1 MHVNFV
7 VKGDNFHRFPDD
19 PDENWSFFTKTNMI
33 WSYLTYLRLKKFGY
47 PDIGYSNNIVSGA
60 VNVGTASAMGIA
72 GFKKSHDYNKTVY
85 VVIRADKYYASSKHL
100 SVVQSPEH
108 ALKYRNSYY
117 ITHWPQPGLV
127 PRKKNGHAV
136 EKIGMAGIPKHYAVS
151 RHQERFRKDMSERG
165 IEIVHLDRSRW
176 NDYSDIDIVLAV
188 REFNKKIIP
197 HKPASKLING
207 WKARVPVICNPES
220 TYRWIGSRG
229 EDFLEVENYEQ
240 LLDAIDVLSK
250 DGGLYHEIVGKGAKK
265 GEVYTNEK
273 VCLEWT
279 ELFDGIRKESITV
292 RQPVHVSLKKTG
304 FRFEEVMHDV
314 LKFFRK
320 KGMYSR

>member
-1 MHVNFV
+1 MHINFV
-7 VKGDNFHRFPDD
+7 VKGDDYHRFPVD
-19 PDENWSFFTKTNMI
+19 PDKDWQFFTKTNMI
-33 WSYLTYLRLKKFGY
+33 WSYLTCLRLKKFGY

-72 GFKKSHDYNKTVY
+72 GFHYTPDYKKTVY

-108 ALKYRNSYY
+108 SLKYRNSYY
-117 ITHWPQPGLV
+117 ITHWPQPGLLK
-127 PRKKNGHAV
+127 RKKTGHGV
-136 EKIGMAGIPKHYAVS
+136 KKIGMAGIPKHYAVS
-151 RHQERFRKDMSERG
+151 RYQERFRKDMADRG

-176 NDYSDIDIVLAV
+176 HDYSDIDIVLAV
-188 REFNKKIIP
+188 REFNKDIIT

-207 WKARVPVICNPES
+207 WKAKVPVICNPES

-240 LLDAIDVLSK
+240 LIDAIDLLSS
-250 DGGLYHEIVGKGAKK
+250 DRGRYLDIVEKGAKK

-273 VCLEWT
+273 VCLEWV

-292 RQPVHVSLKKTG
+292 AKPAHISMKKTG
-304 FRFEEVMHDV
+304 FRFEEVIHDA
-314 LKFFRK
+314 LKYFRK
-320 KGMYSR
+320 KGIYKK